1 VILYVVTDT
10 LKSYRES
17 DGWFRTQKVLERLS
31 GDVCLTLHF
40 TRMKAS
46 LVRDLRPTAIVH
58 SGGGTDYKDYD
69 VLKSEPYRRAVVES
83 DVAQIGLCGGHQILA
98 TFFGSRIG
106 PIRRLRPG
114 EPDPAGY
121 RPGYFKEWGVYSVR
135 ILRRDPIFAGLGRH
149 IRVQEYH
156 YWKVKALGPALKL
169 LAGSRD
175 CRVQA
180 FVHRHRPVY
189 GTQFHPEAPLAAY
202 PDGAKLL
209 RNFFR
214 IAREHSRSAGRGR
227 LCESKGPKAPKTSQT
242 PRER

>member
-10 LKSYRES
+10 VKAYRES

-40 TRMKAS
+40 TRMKVS

-69 VLKSEPYRRAVVES
+69 VLTCEPYRRAVLES

-106 PIRRLRPG
+106 PMRRLRPG
-114 EPDPAGY
+114 EPDLAGY

-135 ILRRDPIFAGLGRH
+135 VLRPDPIFAGLGRH

-156 YWKVKALGPALKL
+156 YWEVKALGPALKL

-214 IAREHSRSAGRGR
+214 IAREHSRSAGHGR
-227 LCESKGPKAPKTSQT
+227 LSESKGPKAPNRLET
-242 PRER
+242 

>member
-1 VILYVVTDT
+1 MILYVVTDT
-10 LKSYRES
+10 VKSYRGSE
-17 DGWFRTQKVLERLS
+17 GWFRTQKVLEKLS

-40 TRMKAS
+40 KRMHPR
-46 LVRDLRPTAIVH
+46 LVRDLRPAAIVH

-69 VLKSEPYRRAVVES
+69 VLRFEPYRRAVVES
-83 DVAQIGLCGGHQILA
+83 AVAQIGLCGGHQILA

-106 PIRRLRPG
+106 PMRQLRPG

-121 RPGYFKEWGVYSVR
+121 RLGHFKEWGVYSVR
-135 ILRRDPIFAGLGRH
+135 VLRRDPIFDGLGRH
-149 IRVQEYH
+149 LRVQEYH
-156 YWKVKALGPALKL
+156 YWEVKALGPALKL

-180 FVHRHRPVY
+180 FVHRHRPIY

-202 PDGAKLL
+202 PDGFKLL

-214 IAREHSRSAGRGR
+214 IAREHARAAGPGR
-227 LCESKGPKAPKTSQT
+227 FGE
-242 PRER
+242 REG